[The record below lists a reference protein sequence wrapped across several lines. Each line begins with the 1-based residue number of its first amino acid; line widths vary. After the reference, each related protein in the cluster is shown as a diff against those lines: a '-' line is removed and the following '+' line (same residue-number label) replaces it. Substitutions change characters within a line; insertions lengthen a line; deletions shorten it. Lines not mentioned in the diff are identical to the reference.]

1 MRTVGEEAIEAW
13 MRRVVHSSG
22 PDYWEHLS
30 IASVDSRFSDRS
42 LWLSG
47 ATECF
52 LVAMRVRDRLRIP
65 AAIRM
70 AIELRPTDTRQ
81 GLDLISS
88 LAKLERELWQNPPF
102 LVMTAG
108 LEPASAEERERGADT
123 PLLLG
128 GHGVQRYVLEGLDPE
143 IGRYRRTAWTQG

>member
-1 MRTVGEEAIEAW
+1 MSADTATVGEAAIEAW
-13 MRRVVHSSG
+13 MVRAVQAYG

-30 IASVDSRFSDRS
+30 VPSIDNRFSDRS
-42 LWLSG
+42 SRLSG

-52 LVAMRVRDRLRIP
+52 QAAMRVRDRLRI
-65 AAIRM
+65 AVAVRM

-88 LAKLERELWQNPPF
+88 LAKLELELWQNPPF

-108 LEPASAEERERGADT
+108 AEPASAEERAHNADA

-128 GHGVQRYVLEGLDPE
+128 GYGVQRFVREGFDPE
-143 IGRYRRTAWTQG
+143 I